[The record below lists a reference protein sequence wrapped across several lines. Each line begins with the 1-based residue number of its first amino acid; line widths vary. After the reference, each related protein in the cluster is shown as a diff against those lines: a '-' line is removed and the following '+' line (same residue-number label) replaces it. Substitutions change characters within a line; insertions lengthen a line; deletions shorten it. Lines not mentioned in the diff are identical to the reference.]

1 MGCDIHIHVEYKRDK
16 FTGYDAN
23 NKPQYEKRWFCGDYF
38 KVNPY
43 YTEGE
48 DDGEQPLSLVD
59 FCGRRNYSLFSVLAD
74 VRNYGNTPYIDE
86 PRGLPED
93 VTAEVKKDSD
103 YWGCDG
109 HSHSYFTLKE
119 LLDFQKDIKPLKY
132 RGMISPDAQK
142 ALDERGEIP
151 DEWCQGTNI
160 PGWEFRV
167 WETENTVLLPLID
180 ALKKRADDLYVI
192 WEHKWKDAPE
202 EAYELADY
210 IRIVFWF
217 DN

>member
-1 MGCDIHIHVEYKRDK
+1 MGCDIHIHIEYKRNK

-23 NKPQYEKRWFCGDYF
+23 KEPQFEKVWTCGDYF

-43 YTEGE
+43 YTEGN
-48 DDGEQPLSLVD
+48 DDGEPPLSLVG
-59 FCGRRNYSLFSVLAD
+59 FCDNRNYARFAVLAD

-86 PRGLPED
+86 PRGLPDD
-93 VTAEVKKDSD
+93 VTAEVEKDSNR
-103 YWGCDG
+103 WGEDG

-119 LLDFQKDIKPLKY
+119 LLDFQKDIKPLKH

-142 ALDERGEIP
+142 ALDEKGEVP
-151 DEWCQGTNI
+151 NQWCQGTNI
-160 PGWEFRV
+160 PGWAFRE
-167 WETENTVLLPLID
+167 WEEENTVLLPLID
-180 ALKKRADDLYVI
+180 ALKKRADELYVI
-192 WEHKWKDAPE
+192 PGWRWEDIPETAYE
-202 EAYELADY
+202 EAED

>member
-1 MGCDIHIHVEYKRDK
+1 MGCDIHIHVEYKRNK

-23 NKPQYEKRWFCGDYF
+23 DKPQYEKVWTCGDYF

-48 DDGEQPLSLVD
+48 DDGEQPLSLVG
-59 FCGRRNYSLFSVLAD
+59 FCDNRNYSRFAILAD
-74 VRNYGNTPYIDE
+74 VRNYGGTEYIAE
-86 PRGLPED
+86 PRGLPDD

-103 YWGCDG
+103 DWDCDG

-119 LLDFQKDIKPLKY
+119 LLDFQKDIKPLKH
-132 RGMISPDAQK
+132 RGMISPEAQK
-142 ALDERGEIP
+142 ALDESGELP
-151 DEWCQGTNI
+151 DAWCQWTNQ
-160 PGWEFRV
+160 PGWERRE
-167 WETENTVLLPLID
+167 WEEANTELLPLID
-180 ALKKRADDLYVI
+180 ALKKRADELYVI
-192 WEHKWKDAPE
+192 YGWKWETSPE
-202 EAYELADY
+202 EAYEASDN